1 MAKQTKD
8 PSKAYLTVLR
18 RQRATLDRLMDRR
31 GVLALRRY
39 YDKAQ
44 DELERRLHR
53 MARETRTDPLSPLQ
67 AQQLLAEVYAA
78 QQAIALRLHSLYVP
92 VMEEAQIAGVDET
105 DYAITRLEEQLAD
118 RTLDLP
124 LTDETVRRGI
134 IDGRRFSLRE
144 GNKTSFQKFGQNLS
158 LTARQQMSVSLAL
171 GETAT
176 EAIDRLRQSSDDEW
190 WQGERIVAT
199 ESAKA
204 FNSAHAD
211 SIELVGR
218 DLRDMMKRWT
228 ELVDDRTGSPL
239 DSRVGIDSMVL
250 HGQVTAMDGVF
261 VMPPDP
267 RIKPRYWNNR
277 WASSPNRP
285 NDRSITMPW
294 RPGWGVPGWEWK
306 DGQRVD
312 LEVSASGD

>member
-8 PSKAYLTVLR
+8 PSKAYLLALK

-44 DELERRLHR
+44 DDLERRLHR
-53 MARETRTDPLSPLQ
+53 MARDTRTDPLTPLQ

-78 QQAIALRLHSLYVP
+78 QRTIALRLHSLYVP
-92 VMEEAQIAGVDET
+92 VMEEAQLAGVDET
-105 DYAITRLEEQLAD
+105 DYAITRLEEQLGGG
-118 RTLDLP
+118 TLDLP

-134 IDGRRFSLRE
+134 IDGRRFGLVE
-144 GNKTSFQKFGQNLS
+144 NNKATFQRFGQQLS
-158 LTARQQMSVSLAL
+158 QTSRQQMSVSLAL

-176 EAIDRLRQSSDDEW
+176 EAIDRLRQSSDEEW
-190 WQGERIVAT
+190 WQGERIVVT
-199 ESAKA
+199 ESARA
-204 FNSAHAD
+204 FNTAHAD

-218 DLRDMMKRWT
+218 DIRDMMKRWT
-228 ELVDDRTGSPL
+228 ELVDDRTGEPL
-239 DSRVGIDSMVL
+239 DNRVGLDSMVL

-312 LEVSASGD
+312 IEVSASGD